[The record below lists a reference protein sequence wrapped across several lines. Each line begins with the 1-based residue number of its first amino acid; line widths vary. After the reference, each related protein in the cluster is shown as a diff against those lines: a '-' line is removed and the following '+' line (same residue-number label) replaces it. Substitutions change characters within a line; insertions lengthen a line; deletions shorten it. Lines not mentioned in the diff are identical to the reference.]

1 MAQQQNRGGQGG
13 NRPGGN
19 RGGQG
24 GRGGQGSQGGNDRGR
39 GRGRGRRDDRRED
52 SANQSSYIEKLVSI
66 NRVAKVVKG
75 GRRFSF
81 NAVVVV
87 GDGKGN
93 VGQGLGKA
101 NEVASAIAKGTED
114 AKKNLIAVPVT
125 KKGSIP
131 HAVRGIHDAG
141 NVLLKPATEGT
152 GVIAGGG
159 VRAVLECAGINNVL
173 SKSQGSS
180 NPHNQVS
187 ATMDALKRLQ
197 DPAEVAARRGI
208 TIKQVFEG

>member
-1 MAQQQNRGGQGG
+1 MAQQQNR
-13 NRPGGN
+13 R
-19 RGGQG
+19 R
-24 GRGGQGSQGGNDRGR
+24 NDR
-39 GRGRGRRDDRRED
+39 RRNRED
-52 SANQSSYIEKLVSI
+52 SANQSNLIERLVEV

-87 GDGKGN
+87 GDGNGK
-93 VGQGLGKA
+93 VGSGLGKA
-101 NEVASAIAKGTED
+101 NEVADAISKGTEA
-114 AKKNLIAVPVT
+114 AKKAMFSVPVT
-125 KKGSIP
+125 KTGTIP
-131 HAVRGIHDAG
+131 HAVRGRQDAG
-141 NVLLKPATEGT
+141 IVLLKPASEGT

-159 VRAVLECAGINNVL
+159 VRAVLECAGISNVL

-187 ATMDALKRLQ
+187 APMEALKQLQ
-197 DPAEVAARRGI
+197 DPAEVAARRGV

>member
-13 NRPGGN
+13 R
-19 RGGQG
+19 GQG
-24 GRGGQGSQGGNDRGR
+24 G
-39 GRGRGRRDDRRED
+39 GRGRRNDGRDNA
-52 SANQSSYIEKLVSI
+52 ANQSNLIERLVSI

-87 GDGKGN
+87 GDGNGK

-101 NEVASAIAKGTED
+101 NEVADAISKGTED
-114 AKKNLIAVPVT
+114 AKKNLVAVPVT
-125 KKGSIP
+125 GTGSIP
-131 HAVRGIHDAG
+131 HAVRGRHDAG
-141 NVLLKPATEGT
+141 TVLLKPASDGT

-159 VRAVLECAGINNVL
+159 VRAVLECAGIRNVL

-187 ATMDALKRLQ
+187 ATMDALGQLQ
-197 DPAEVAARRGI
+197 DAGEVAARRGI